1 MSPIKSNHGQYLTDI
16 NRENKMK
23 KIMVEL
29 ADGTCG
35 TISHDFLLEQLVG
48 FITTVWLPDENG
60 TPIKVVGKIVDVLE

>member
-1 MSPIKSNHGQYLTDI
+1 
-16 NRENKMK
+16 MK

-48 FITTVWLPDENG
+48 FVTTVWLPDENG

>member
-1 MSPIKSNHGQYLTDI
+1 
-16 NRENKMK
+16 MK

-29 ADGTCG
+29 KGLKYDADGTCG

-60 TPIKVVGKIVDVLE
+60 TPIKIVGKIVDVLE

>member
-1 MSPIKSNHGQYLTDI
+1 VGGFSRILITWAKAPY
-16 NRENKMK
+16 RENKMK

-48 FITTVWLPDENG
+48 FVTTVYLPDENG

>member
-1 MSPIKSNHGQYLTDI
+1 MGRKPLLRRI
-16 NRENKMK
+16 KMK

-48 FITTVWLPDENG
+48 FITIVSLPDENG
-60 TPIKVVGKIVDVLE
+60 TPIKILGKIVDVLE